1 MNYNLDDLRKRYR
14 IILIVVNFIRM
25 NRSKVGYIADIEEE
39 TLSNDNFRKVVY
51 TTPLMQLVTMMLK
64 PKEEIGMEVHE
75 TSDQFFRI
83 ESGTAQVILNGEE
96 NILKSNDVLIVP
108 AGTNHNII
116 NNSDSE
122 ILSLY
127 TIYTPPTHP
136 AGTVEK
142 EKPSE

>member
-1 MNYNLDDLRKRYR
+1 
-14 IILIVVNFIRM
+14 M

-142 EKPSE
+142 EKPSEWLVFERHCEERSDKAISKK